1 MQKPDIFHIQFCEC
15 GTSHLKSP
23 GLLAVLLRN
32 WLNGQSTF
40 QRESRPTLAAPQSHA
55 TGVKQ
60 VTNEADPIVGSEVLT
75 QQVGTCPVIAHPC
88 ECPRGP
94 PQYLELTSP
103 APHQLGMWQVP
114 LIPDLRCTDNA
125 ACLCFPCFS
134 EESSG

>member
-1 MQKPDIFHIQFCEC
+1 MLETDIFHIQFCEC

-23 GLLAVLLRN
+23 GSLAVHLRN

-40 QRESRPTLAAPQSHA
+40 QRKQTHIAAPQSHA

-60 VTNEADPIVGSEVLT
+60 VANELDPTVDSEVLT

-94 PQYLELTSP
+94 PRADIASSSP
-103 APHQLGMWQVP
+103 VREVACAPYSKSKMH
-114 LIPDLRCTDNA
+114 
-125 ACLCFPCFS
+125 
-134 EESSG
+134 